1 MFVYS
6 VIINIVMECLNKRGV
21 TGLLSIFTSPV
32 IFLMNTMII
41 MTTMSVA
48 YFFRKRIFVYSVVS
62 VIWMIIAIVNF
73 MVLCSR
79 KTPFTA
85 MDIYLIS
92 DAIKVIPLYIN
103 VFEMILI
110 AAGVI
115 LVIVGLVALW
125 RKAKEYKPSVS
136 THGHLPWK
144 GDKPPFIVAGPNAV
158 SGRII
163 HGGRLIDHA
172 PTILRLLGLEPI
184 GMDGHPVDALVR
196 P

>member
-1 MFVYS
+1 MLWKGLDGEQLITS
-6 VIINIVMECLNKRGV
+6 VN
-21 TGLLSIFTSPV
+21 
-32 IFLMNTMII
+32 
-41 MTTMSVA
+41 
-48 YFFRKRIFVYSVVS
+48 
-62 VIWMIIAIVNF
+62 
-73 MVLCSR
+73 
-79 KTPFTA
+79 
-85 MDIYLIS
+85 DI
-92 DAIKVIPLYIN
+92 
-103 VFEMILI
+103 
-110 AAGVI
+110 
-115 LVIVGLVALW
+115 
-125 RKAKEYKPSVS
+125 KEYKPSVS

>member
-1 MFVYS
+1 METDGLYS
-6 VIINIVMECLNKRGV
+6 
-21 TGLLSIFTSPV
+21 F
-32 IFLMNTMII
+32 
-41 MTTMSVA
+41 MS
-48 YFFRKRIFVYSVVS
+48 
-62 VIWMIIAIVNF
+62 
-73 MVLCSR
+73 L
-79 KTPFTA
+79 T
-85 MDIYLIS
+85 
-92 DAIKVIPLYIN
+92 
-103 VFEMILI
+103 
-110 AAGVI
+110 
-115 LVIVGLVALW
+115 LVISCSPSRALPKHT
-125 RKAKEYKPSVS
+125 RSPASMTKSKSPSVS